1 MKSREFVDENP
12 EDVEEKIERDPE
24 LVFLW
29 KKYKFFGEPP
39 VKGSPVEERLRDT
52 CRRYM
57 EYATNPEQFKKIVN
71 TDSENYFSQGR
82 PLMKTGESNAA
93 RRELH
98 NQIALMVVGSQRSGM
113 NVGRAEE
120 LADFASEYIY
130 GCKVDEAIHRKL
142 EGNLEEVAAAG
153 V

>member
-1 MKSREFVDENP
+1 MKSPELHEPEENF
-12 EDVEEKIERDPE
+12 EEKIERDPE

-29 KKYKFFGEPP
+29 KKYRLFGEPP

-57 EYATNPEQFKKIVN
+57 EYATNPEQFKKIIN

-98 NQIALMVVGSQRSGM
+98 NQIALMVVGNQRSGM
-113 NVGRAEE
+113 HVERAEE

-130 GCKVDEAIHRKL
+130 GCKVAEAIQRRL
-142 EGNLEEVAAAG
+142 AGNLDEVFPA
-153 V
+153 